1 MRFLN
6 NVCEQQTVEF
16 IYNNTKNKVL
26 KKTKEK
32 KYGDSEFFKI
42 KTKNNKHTNNS
53 IIMWI

>member
-1 MRFLN
+1 MYVNNKQLN
-6 NVCEQQTVEF
+6 LYTIIQ
-16 IYNNTKNKVL
+16 KVL